1 MARKVNV
8 SYESLRQEGREE
20 VLDWLVKNEVIA
32 YSKPENSYFVWNRH
46 TEWLLMLPWKKDE
59 SK

>member
-1 MARKVNV
+1 MAKRVDV

-20 VLDWLVKNEVIA
+20 VLDWLLKNEIIN
-32 YSKPENSYFVWNRH
+32 YSKPENKYFIWNREK
-46 TEWLLMLPWKKDE
+46 EWLVFLPWEKD

>member
-20 VLDWLVKNEVIA
+20 VLEWLLQHKIIN
-32 YSKPENSYFVWNRH
+32 YSKPENSYFYWDGKK
-46 TEWLLMLPWKKDE
+46 EWLLMLPFKRNE

>member
-1 MARKVNV
+1 MAKRVDV

-20 VLDWLVKNEVIA
+20 VLEWLLKNEIIS
-32 YSKPENSYFVWNRH
+32 YSKPENKYFIWNREK
-46 TEWLLMLPWKKDE
+46 EWLLFLPWEKD